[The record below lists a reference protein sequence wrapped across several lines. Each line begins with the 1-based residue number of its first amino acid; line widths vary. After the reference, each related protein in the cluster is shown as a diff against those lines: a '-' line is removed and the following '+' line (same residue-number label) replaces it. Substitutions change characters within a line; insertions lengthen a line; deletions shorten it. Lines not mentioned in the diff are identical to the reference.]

1 MTEENKGKEKEKRVG
16 EGKRRRGGENDRSRC
31 GDGGVFLGDEGS
43 GNLNPV
49 RRREGKVD
57 WRSVNEENK
66 GEGER
71 RGGE

>member
-1 MTEENKGKEKEKRVG
+1 M
-16 EGKRRRGGENDRSRC
+16 
-31 GDGGVFLGDEGS
+31 FLGDAGS

-66 GEGER
+66 GEEERGKGGEESR
-71 RGGE
+71 RGGEGKRRKE

>member
-1 MTEENKGKEKEKRVG
+1 M
-16 EGKRRRGGENDRSRC
+16 
-31 GDGGVFLGDEGS
+31 FLGDAGS

-66 GEGER
+66 GEEERGIGHRTKDGSRR
-71 RGGE
+71 RGEGKRRRE